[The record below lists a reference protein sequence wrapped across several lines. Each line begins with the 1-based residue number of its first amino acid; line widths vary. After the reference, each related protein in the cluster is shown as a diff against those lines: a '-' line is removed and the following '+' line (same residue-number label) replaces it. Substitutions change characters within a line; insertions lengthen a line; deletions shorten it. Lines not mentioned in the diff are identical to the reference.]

1 MAEENKPK
9 DVLEM
14 FSEFFREAAVLV
26 LIFYPL
32 ELSKNGTIPLLF
44 VVVVGCACLVLLMMG
59 VVLEK
64 LRGG

>member
-1 MAEENKPK
+1 LAEKSETK

-32 ELSKNGTIPLLF
+32 ELQKNGSISFLF
-44 VVVVGCACLVLLMMG
+44 MGFVGCVCLVLLMMG